1 MTKEN
6 TIQFSYKFIKE
17 RYNAGKNYIIFYSED
32 NDVNGS
38 SNESVR
44 ILDVSRSKSTWEFC
58 DGKLS
63 RESPNKSKF
72 PKDLELIIN
81 KLPLHVRKIIKVAK

>member
-1 MTKEN
+1 MRD
-6 TIQFSYKFIKE
+6 IIKLIYRVIEE
-17 RYNAGKNYIIFYSED
+17 RYEFDLINRSNTSNYVIYNCKGE
-32 NDVNGS
+32 
-38 SNESVR
+38 NESVR